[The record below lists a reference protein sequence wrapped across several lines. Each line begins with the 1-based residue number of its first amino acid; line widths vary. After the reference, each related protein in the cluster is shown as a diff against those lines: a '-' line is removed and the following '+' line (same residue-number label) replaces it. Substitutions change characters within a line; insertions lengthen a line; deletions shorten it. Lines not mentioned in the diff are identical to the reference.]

1 MRQAAVLVIN
11 SQAHGCRRIHDYA
24 LSSLGP
30 VVPIIRFSLM
40 LIALTLSG
48 PAKAMSDEALFK
60 HAKQAYNNKNAQ
72 VLSDDLNQLKNQQY
86 LLAPYADYWLML
98 LKLEQARDEEVQNFL
113 AQYSHM
119 PFNDRLR
126 GEWLKKL
133 AKQKNWSAYFDE
145 LPYFN
150 GEDKAVQCYA
160 LLGHQQLKD
169 LDVSAQ
175 AKALWLSSED
185 MPGACTALFDAMQKS
200 GGLSQDDI
208 WARVRLALLDG
219 NVALAKSILARL
231 ANIEPSAL
239 KLLERADLSPQLLL
253 EKRTVSFKSRF
264 GVEVNL
270 YALDRLARTKLDLAI
285 PMYEKLQG
293 QFDADQRAVGWGRI
307 AYHAA
312 RKHDPM
318 ALQYYALAEGAA
330 LNADQLAWQTRAALR
345 AQDWS
350 VVLKSTA
357 LMSPKQA
364 DEAVWRYWKARAVK
378 EMAGKSAEQN
388 AHAHALFRKL
398 ATERHYYAWL
408 AAEELDSVMASPAMD
423 YQVSEQELS
432 VLANQPA
439 IKRAVEFQRIGMR
452 WESKVEWLSATR
464 SFDDKQLLAAAE
476 YALRQKWYDLAINTA
491 DNTRITHNFS
501 LRYPTPYRDL
511 FLNYAKDA
519 ALDEAWVY
527 GIARQESHFMHFAKS
542 GVGASGLMQVMPTTA
557 KWVAQRIGLSDYS
570 HSMLHDLHTNMAF
583 GTHYMRYALDLMGG
597 QAVMATAGYNAGPS
611 RAKEWMATEPMEA
624 AIYIECIPYAETRL
638 YVQKVMANAQ
648 IYAPR
653 LLAENSSIKIQS
665 LKARLGQIPGR
676 AKLEQQSLALP
687 DSD

>member
-1 MRQAAVLVIN
+1 
-11 SQAHGCRRIHDYA
+11 
-24 LSSLGP
+24 
-30 VVPIIRFSLM
+30 M

-48 PAKAMSDEALFK
+48 HAKAMSDEALFK
-60 HAKQAYNNKNAQ
+60 QAKQDYSNKNAQ
-72 VLSDDLNQLKNQQY
+72 ALSDDLNQLKNQQY
-86 LLAPYADYWLML
+86 LLAPYAEYWLML

-113 AQYSHM
+113 AQYGHM
-119 PFNDRLR
+119 PFSDRLR

-133 AKQKNWSAYFDE
+133 AKQKNWPAFFDE

-175 AKALWLSSED
+175 AKAMWLSSAD
-185 MPGACTALFDAMQKS
+185 LPGACTALFDAMQKS
-200 GGLSQDDI
+200 GALSQDDI
-208 WARVRLALLDG
+208 WSRVRLALLDG
-219 NVALAKSILARL
+219 NLALAKNILSRI
-231 ANIEPSAL
+231 ANLDPAAL
-239 KLLERADLSPQLLL
+239 KLFDRADLSPQLLL
-253 EKRTVSFKSRF
+253 EKRAASFKSRL
-264 GVEVNL
+264 GVELNL
-270 YALDRLARTKLDLAI
+270 YALDRLARTKLDVAI
-285 PMYEKLQG
+285 LLYDKLQG
-293 QFDADQRAVGWGRI
+293 QFDADERAVGWGRI

-312 RKHDPM
+312 RKHDSM
-318 ALQYYALAEGAA
+318 ALHYYGQAEGVT
-330 LNADQLAWQTRAALR
+330 LNAEQLAWKTRAALR
-345 AQDWS
+345 AQDWP
-350 VVLKSTA
+350 VVLQSIA
-357 LMSPKQA
+357 LMSSKQA
-364 DEAVWRYWKARAVK
+364 DEGAWRYWKARAVK
-378 EMAGKSAEQN
+378 ETAAKSAEQT
-388 AHAHALFRKL
+388 ALAHALFRKL

-408 AAEELDSVMASPAMD
+408 AAEELDSVMASPALD

-432 VLANQPA
+432 LLANQPA

-464 SFDDKQLLAAAE
+464 NFDDKQLLAAAE
-476 YALRQKWYDLAINTA
+476 FALRQKWYDLTINTA

-511 FLNYAKDA
+511 FRNYAKDA
-519 ALDEAWVY
+519 GLDEAWVY

-557 KWVAQRIGLSDYS
+557 KWVAQRMGLNDYS
-570 HSMLHDLHTNMAF
+570 HTMLHDLHTNVEF
-583 GTHYMRYALDLMGG
+583 GTHYMRYTLDLMAG

-611 RAKEWMATEPMEA
+611 RAKAWMATEPMEA
-624 AIYIECIPYAETRL
+624 AIYIECIPYPETRL

-665 LKARLGQIPGR
+665 LKARLGKIPGR
-676 AKLEQQSLALP
+676 AKLEQPTLAES